1 LKHNEL
7 NDTIKSKNEEIQ
19 KIDDDYQLL
28 SIKYKEQNI
37 EIKRLKSRHANLVHN
52 NEIAVSRLSSRVLFT
67 ENEKSVYFMLF
78 DNIAKLNI
86 SDEQLEEESLNK
98 IGVQICSFLEMRDFK
113 NLYDINITMRGFMTT
128 NVEITKLTNSLYS
141 TTNSKYKKKIVSMKS
156 KLNSL
161 ETELSRKK
169 KVMYLDYEDS
179 KDEIKSYLGDFMVD
193 DYEPG
198 RYMKDAIDKS

>member
-1 LKHNEL
+1 
-7 NDTIKSKNEEIQ
+7 
-19 KIDDDYQLL
+19 
-28 SIKYKEQNI
+28 
-37 EIKRLKSRHANLVHN
+37 LVHN

-198 RYMKDAIDKS
+198 RNMKDAIDKS